1 MWKIIKADFIYHK
14 LTFVIPF
21 AIVLA
26 GFSANMV
33 QGWRQFEHDF
43 QGMRTVMAAATG
55 FLFFFKV
62 MAMVREKRD
71 RYLKLLPLKR
81 WQIGAP
87 RLLFTIIIWGAFLI
101 LYWSATATAR
111 PYRADIIIWDTIS
124 FTGLVLAANAVMFI
138 FYDLNYTSPH
148 KYKKAIRA
156 LLYPFV
162 IFSGYI
168 TFFIFGVSEQ
178 SWQITKFLL
187 PYKAD
192 FSSFSATAIGAMI
205 SLLIGIAA
213 TYVSMLVF
221 NRRRTYLQ

>member
-21 AIVLA
+21 AIILA
-26 GFSANMV
+26 GFNANMV
-33 QGWRQFEHDF
+33 QGWRQFELDL
-43 QGMRTVMAAATG
+43 QGMRTVMAVATG

-87 RLLFTIIIWGAFLI
+87 RLLITIIIWGAFLI

-124 FTGLVLAANAVMFI
+124 FTGLVLAANAIMFI
-138 FYDLNYTSPH
+138 CYDLNYVLPH
-148 KYKKAIRA
+148 KYQKTILA
-156 LLYPFV
+156 LLNLPM
-162 IFSGYI
+162 IFSGFI
-168 TFFIFGVSEQ
+168 IFFIFGVNEQ
-178 SWQITKFLL
+178 SWKFTKFLL

-192 FSSFSATAIGAMI
+192 FSSFSATAISALI

-213 TYVSMLVF
+213 TYLSVVVF